1 MVRYLILALVV
12 VIVVWLLLGRSR
24 KRGAADRAASTKRAP
39 VSFAVCAHCG
49 VHLPTNEAVLDGQQ
63 AYCSESHR
71 LAGPRERD

>member
-1 MVRYLILALVV
+1 MVRLLILALVV
-12 VIVVWLLLGRSR
+12 GLVLWLLFGRSR
-24 KRGAADRAASTKRAP
+24 KRAAPDTAARSQHEP

-49 VHLPTNEAVLDGQQ
+49 VHVPMNDAVVDGQA